1 MRGLSAGRRLQ
12 RSDDGLTF
20 PAAGSIE
27 PMTLGS
33 DDAFNLDLAAAA
45 LRADSTDVPMMLK
58 LLVSQ
63 LGDVLG
69 GRLVVERAGSRLH
82 KSDEIKSVQVSMGD
96 DDLRADI
103 EAGTVRCTIGH
114 SSGGIRI
121 RSTQVSMDEWL
132 QRLLQGLQAEA
143 AHSENARLALERIV
157 LGGTQ

>member
-1 MRGLSAGRRLQ
+1 MA
-12 RSDDGLTF
+12 
-20 PAAGSIE
+20 P
-27 PMTLGS
+27 GS
-33 DDAFNLDLAAAA
+33 DDAFDLDMAAAT

-69 GRLVVERAGSRLH
+69 SRLVVERAGGRLH
-82 KSDEIKSVQVSMGD
+82 KSDDIKSVQVSMGD

-103 EAGTVRCTIGH
+103 EGGTVRCTIGH

-121 RSTQVSMDEWL
+121 RSTQVPMSEWL
-132 QRLLQGLQAEA
+132 QRLLRGLQTEA

-157 LGGTQ
+157 IGGIQ